1 MPASY
6 QPRATLPCSVGSTLN
21 YPHDTHLWPAVE
33 DFAVRECKWENGA
46 KFRYWCQPGSRRSD
60 QKTKTSGVPPFA
72 PYLASSG
79 VCVGGGFIG
88 LRWVTHEHLDA
99 SCNLGIP
106 EVVKNFEL
114 AQDSLILM
122 DAQRAPVRQLRHRFG
137 PRRTPLFPSPHVPC
151 GMFYL
156 LPHAD
161 RVLTAGLAIRCSD
174 VLIGC

>member
-1 MPASY
+1 MTRIYGQPWKISRSASASGKTVPNSVIGVNRAPVVLTKR
-6 QPRATLPCSVGSTLN
+6 QKRLACPRSRPTLRL
-21 YPHDTHLWPAVE
+21 
-33 DFAVRECKWENGA
+33 R
-46 KFRYWCQPGSRRSD
+46 
-60 QKTKTSGVPPFA
+60 
-72 PYLASSG
+72 
-79 VCVGGGFIG
+79 VCVCGGGFIG